1 MFVSFSH
8 FLTTSFIAII
18 VIIFF
23 LATGLYIFKS
33 TVTRELHDIEKS
45 YTRYVENNLFD
56 EALYNSA
63 SKEDITLKS
72 FDGLNLTS
80 TLIMNE
86 NPTNKFIVLV
96 HGVSICYV
104 GSLKYFDI
112 FYKNGF
118 NVLIVNQRRH
128 GKSEG
133 KYSTYGFYEKYDVN
147 MWIEYL
153 KSRFGNDIIL
163 GLHGESMGAGTV
175 METIPLNDS
184 IKFVIEDCGYS
195 NFHELIGFQITHAYK
210 NRLVRKILRPSLI
223 FANFFMKTKAKF
235 SMKKIVPIDIVAS
248 TSLPMMFIHGKEDY
262 FVPWYM
268 AVDLYKAKTKGYKEL
283 YLVEG
288 AKHAEAL
295 EVNKILY
302 EKKIMTFIE
311 KALSLYK

>member
-1 MFVSFSH
+1 MTY
-8 FLTTSFIAII
+8 LIILIIIAILVI
-18 VIIFF
+18 VFF
-23 LATGLYIFKS
+23 LATGLYIFRS

-86 NPTNKFIVLV
+86 NPTKKFIVLV

-175 METIPLNDS
+175 METIPINNS

-235 SMKKIVPIDIVAS
+235 SMKKIVPIDIVSS

>member
-1 MFVSFSH
+1 MTY
-8 FLTTSFIAII
+8 LIILIIIAII

-210 NRLVRKILRPSLI
+210 NRLVRKILSPSLI

>member
-1 MFVSFSH
+1 MTYIII
-8 FLTTSFIAII
+8 LIIIAII
-18 VIIFF
+18 VIVFF

-86 NPTNKFIVLV
+86 NPTNKFIVWV

-118 NVLIVNQRRH
+118 NILIVNQRRH

-210 NRLVRKILRPSLI
+210 NRIVRKILRPSLI

-235 SMKKIVPIDIVAS
+235 SMKKIVPIDIVSS
-248 TSLPMMFIHGKEDY
+248 TSLPMMFVHGKEDY

>member
-1 MFVSFSH
+1 MII
-8 FLTTSFIAII
+8 IAII
-18 VIIFF
+18 VIVFF

-45 YTRYVENNLFD
+45 YTRYIENNLFD

-235 SMKKIVPIDIVAS
+235 SMKKIVPIDIVSS

>member
-1 MFVSFSH
+1 MTYIII
-8 FLTTSFIAII
+8 LIIIAII
-18 VIIFF
+18 VIVFF

-248 TSLPMMFIHGKEDY
+248 TSLPMMFVHGKEDY

>member
-1 MFVSFSH
+1 MTY
-8 FLTTSFIAII
+8 LIILIIIAILVI
-18 VIIFF
+18 VFF

-118 NVLIVNQRRH
+118 NILIVNQRRH

-235 SMKKIVPIDIVAS
+235 SMKKIVPIDIVSS

-302 EKKIMTFIE
+302 EKKIMIFIE

>member
-1 MFVSFSH
+1 
-8 FLTTSFIAII
+8 IAILVI
-18 VIIFF
+18 VFF

-112 FYKNGF
+112 FYRNGF

>member
-1 MFVSFSH
+1 MTYIII
-8 FLTTSFIAII
+8 LIIIAILII
-18 VIIFF
+18 VFF

-33 TVTRELHDIEKS
+33 TVTRKLHDIEKS

-86 NPTNKFIVLV
+86 NPTNKFIILV

-235 SMKKIVPIDIVAS
+235 SMKKIVPIDIVSS

>member
-1 MFVSFSH
+1 MTY
-8 FLTTSFIAII
+8 LIILIIIAII
-18 VIIFF
+18 AIICF

-118 NVLIVNQRRH
+118 NLLIVNQRRH

-235 SMKKIVPIDIVAS
+235 SMKKIVPIDIVSS

-295 EVNKILY
+295 EVNKIIY

>member
-1 MFVSFSH
+1 MII
-8 FLTTSFIAII
+8 IAILVI
-18 VIIFF
+18 VFF

-45 YTRYVENNLFD
+45 YSRYVENNLFD

-112 FYKNGF
+112 FYRNGF

-175 METIPLNDS
+175 VETIPLNDS

-235 SMKKIVPIDIVAS
+235 SMKKIVPIDIVSS

-268 AVDLYKAKTKGYKEL
+268 ALDLYKAKTKGYKEL

>member
-1 MFVSFSH
+1 MTYIII
-8 FLTTSFIAII
+8 LIIIAIL
-18 VIIFF
+18 VIAFF
-23 LATGLYIFKS
+23 LATGLYIFRF

-45 YTRYVENNLFD
+45 YNRYVENNLFD
-56 EALYNSA
+56 EALYNST

-112 FYKNGF
+112 FYRNGF

-195 NFHELIGFQITHAYK
+195 NFHELIGFQITHEYK
-210 NRLVRKILRPSLI
+210 NRLVRKILRPSLL

-248 TSLPMMFIHGKEDY
+248 TSLPMMFVHGKGDY

>member
-1 MFVSFSH
+1 MII
-8 FLTTSFIAII
+8 IAILVI
-18 VIIFF
+18 VFF
-23 LATGLYIFKS
+23 LATGLYIFRS

-86 NPTNKFIVLV
+86 NPTKKFIILV

-175 METIPLNDS
+175 METIPINNS

-210 NRLVRKILRPSLI
+210 NKLVRKILRPSLI

-268 AVDLYKAKTKGYKEL
+268 SVDLYKAKTKGYKEL

>member
-1 MFVSFSH
+1 MTY
-8 FLTTSFIAII
+8 LIILIIIAILVI
-18 VIIFF
+18 VFF

-45 YTRYVENNLFD
+45 YTSYVENNLFD

-235 SMKKIVPIDIVAS
+235 SMKKIVPIDIVSS

>member
-1 MFVSFSH
+1 MTYIII
-8 FLTTSFIAII
+8 LIIIAIL
-18 VIIFF
+18 VIAFF
-23 LATGLYIFKS
+23 LATGLYIFRS

-45 YTRYVENNLFD
+45 YNRYVENNLFD

-112 FYKNGF
+112 FYRNGF

-195 NFHELIGFQITHAYK
+195 NFHELIGFQITHEYK
-210 NRLVRKILRPSLI
+210 NRLVRKILRPSLL

-248 TSLPMMFIHGKEDY
+248 TSLPMMFVHGKEDY

-302 EKKIMTFIE
+302 EKKIMIFIE

>member
-1 MFVSFSH
+1 MTYIIILIIMAILV
-8 FLTTSFIAII
+8 IA
-18 VIIFF
+18 FF
-23 LATGLYIFKS
+23 LATGLYIFRS

-195 NFHELIGFQITHAYK
+195 NFHELIGFQITHEYK
-210 NRLVRKILRPSLI
+210 NRLVRKILRPSLL

-248 TSLPMMFIHGKEDY
+248 TSLPMMFVHGKEDY

>member
-1 MFVSFSH
+1 MTYIII
-8 FLTTSFIAII
+8 LIIIAII
-18 VIIFF
+18 VIVFF

-118 NVLIVNQRRH
+118 NILIVNQRRH

-235 SMKKIVPIDIVAS
+235 SMKKIVPIDIVSS

-288 AKHAEAL
+288 AKHAESL

>member
-1 MFVSFSH
+1 MTYIII
-8 FLTTSFIAII
+8 LIIIAILII
-18 VIIFF
+18 VFF

-112 FYKNGF
+112 FYRNGF

>member
-1 MFVSFSH
+1 MTYIII
-8 FLTTSFIAII
+8 LIIIAII
-18 VIIFF
+18 VIVFF

-45 YTRYVENNLFD
+45 YTRYVENNLFN

-118 NVLIVNQRRH
+118 NILIVNQRRH

-195 NFHELIGFQITHAYK
+195 NFHELIGFQITHAHK

-235 SMKKIVPIDIVAS
+235 SMKKIVPIDIVSS

-295 EVNKILY
+295 EVNKIIY

>member
-1 MFVSFSH
+1 MTYIIILIIMAILV
-8 FLTTSFIAII
+8 IA
-18 VIIFF
+18 FF
-23 LATGLYIFKS
+23 LATGLYIFRS

-195 NFHELIGFQITHAYK
+195 NFHELIGFQITHEYK
-210 NRLVRKILRPSLI
+210 NRLVRKIIRPSLL

-248 TSLPMMFIHGKEDY
+248 TSLPMMFVHGKEDY

>member
-1 MFVSFSH
+1 MTY
-8 FLTTSFIAII
+8 LIILIIIAII
-18 VIIFF
+18 AIIFF

-45 YTRYVENNLFD
+45 YSRYVENNLFD

-112 FYKNGF
+112 FYRNGF

-235 SMKKIVPIDIVAS
+235 SMKKIVPIDIVSS

-268 AVDLYKAKTKGYKEL
+268 ALDLYKAKTKGYKEL

>member
-1 MFVSFSH
+1 MTY
-8 FLTTSFIAII
+8 LIILIIIAILVI
-18 VIIFF
+18 VFF

-112 FYKNGF
+112 FYRNGF

-175 METIPLNDS
+175 METIPLNNS

-235 SMKKIVPIDIVAS
+235 SIKKIVPIDIVSS

-268 AVDLYKAKTKGYKEL
+268 SVDLYKAKTKGYKEL

>member
-1 MFVSFSH
+1 MTY
-8 FLTTSFIAII
+8 LIILIIIAILVI
-18 VIIFF
+18 VFF

-33 TVTRELHDIEKS
+33 TVTRKLHDIEKS

-175 METIPLNDS
+175 METIPINNS

-235 SMKKIVPIDIVAS
+235 SMKKIVPIDIVSS

>member
-1 MFVSFSH
+1 MTY
-8 FLTTSFIAII
+8 LIILIIIAILVI
-18 VIIFF
+18 VFF

-112 FYKNGF
+112 FYRNGF

-235 SMKKIVPIDIVAS
+235 SMKKIVLIDIVAS

>member
-1 MFVSFSH
+1 MTY
-8 FLTTSFIAII
+8 LIILIIIAILVI
-18 VIIFF
+18 VFF

-86 NPTNKFIVLV
+86 NPTNKFIILV

-235 SMKKIVPIDIVAS
+235 SMKKIVPIDIVSS

>member
-1 MFVSFSH
+1 MTYIII
-8 FLTTSFIAII
+8 LIIIAIL
-18 VIIFF
+18 VIAFF

-112 FYKNGF
+112 FYRNGF

-235 SMKKIVPIDIVAS
+235 SMKKIVPIDIVSS

>member
-1 MFVSFSH
+1 MTY
-8 FLTTSFIAII
+8 LIILIIIAII
-18 VIIFF
+18 VIVFF

-295 EVNKILY
+295 EVNKIIY

-311 KALSLYK
+311 KSLSLYK

>member
-1 MFVSFSH
+1 MTY
-8 FLTTSFIAII
+8 LIILIIIAILVI
-18 VIIFF
+18 VFF

-210 NRLVRKILRPSLI
+210 NRLVRKILSPSLI

-235 SMKKIVPIDIVAS
+235 SMKKIVPIDIVSS

-268 AVDLYKAKTKGYKEL
+268 ALDLYKAKTKGYKEL

>member
-1 MFVSFSH
+1 
-8 FLTTSFIAII
+8 
-18 VIIFF
+18 
-23 LATGLYIFKS
+23 
-33 TVTRELHDIEKS
+33 
-45 YTRYVENNLFD
+45 
-56 EALYNSA
+56 
-63 SKEDITLKS
+63 
-72 FDGLNLTS
+72 
-80 TLIMNE
+80 MNE

-112 FYKNGF
+112 FYRNGF

-153 KSRFGNDIIL
+153 KSRFVNDIIL

>member
-1 MFVSFSH
+1 MTY
-8 FLTTSFIAII
+8 LIILIIIAILVI
-18 VIIFF
+18 VFF

-112 FYKNGF
+112 FYRNGF

-210 NRLVRKILRPSLI
+210 NRLVRKILHPSLI

-235 SMKKIVPIDIVAS
+235 SMKKIVPIDIVSS

-295 EVNKILY
+295 EVNKIIY

>member
-1 MFVSFSH
+1 MTY
-8 FLTTSFIAII
+8 LIILIIIAII

-56 EALYNSA
+56 EALYKSA

>member
-1 MFVSFSH
+1 MTYIII
-8 FLTTSFIAII
+8 LIIIAII
-18 VIIFF
+18 VIVFF

-80 TLIMNE
+80 TLVMNE

-118 NVLIVNQRRH
+118 NILIVNQRRH

-235 SMKKIVPIDIVAS
+235 SMKKIVPIDIVSS
-248 TSLPMMFIHGKEDY
+248 TSLPMMFVHGKEDY

>member
-1 MFVSFSH
+1 MTY
-8 FLTTSFIAII
+8 LIILIIIAILVI
-18 VIIFF
+18 VFF

-112 FYKNGF
+112 FYRNGF
-118 NVLIVNQRRH
+118 NVFIVNQRRH

>member
-1 MFVSFSH
+1 MII
-8 FLTTSFIAII
+8 IAILVI
-18 VIIFF
+18 VFF

-112 FYKNGF
+112 FYRNGF

>member
-1 MFVSFSH
+1 MTYIII
-8 FLTTSFIAII
+8 LIIIAILVI
-18 VIIFF
+18 VFF

-235 SMKKIVPIDIVAS
+235 SMKKIVPIDIVSS

>member
-1 MFVSFSH
+1 MTYIII
-8 FLTTSFIAII
+8 LIIIAILII
-18 VIIFF
+18 VFF

-33 TVTRELHDIEKS
+33 TVTRKLHDIEKS

-112 FYKNGF
+112 FYRNGF

-210 NRLVRKILRPSLI
+210 NRLVRKILSPSLI

-235 SMKKIVPIDIVAS
+235 SMKKIVPIDIVSS

-268 AVDLYKAKTKGYKEL
+268 ALDLYKAKTKGYKEL

>member
-1 MFVSFSH
+1 MTYLIILIV
-8 FLTTSFIAII
+8 IAILVI
-18 VIIFF
+18 VFF

-33 TVTRELHDIEKS
+33 TVTRELHDIKKS

-195 NFHELIGFQITHAYK
+195 NFYELIGFQITHQYK
-210 NRLVRKILRPSLI
+210 NRIIRKILRPSLT
-223 FANFFMKTKAKF
+223 FANFFMKAKAKF

-295 EVNKILY
+295 EVNKTLY

>member
-1 MFVSFSH
+1 MTY
-8 FLTTSFIAII
+8 LIILIIIAII
-18 VIIFF
+18 VIVFF

-45 YTRYVENNLFD
+45 YSRYVENNLFD

-86 NPTNKFIVLV
+86 NPTNKFIILV

-118 NVLIVNQRRH
+118 NLLIVNQRRH

-235 SMKKIVPIDIVAS
+235 SMKKIVPIDIVSS

-268 AVDLYKAKTKGYKEL
+268 SVDLYNAKTKGYKKL

>member
-1 MFVSFSH
+1 MTY
-8 FLTTSFIAII
+8 LIILIIIAILVI
-18 VIIFF
+18 VFF

-80 TLIMNE
+80 TLIINE

-235 SMKKIVPIDIVAS
+235 SMKKIVPIDIVSS

>member
-1 MFVSFSH
+1 MTYIII
-8 FLTTSFIAII
+8 LIIIAIL
-18 VIIFF
+18 VIAFF
-23 LATGLYIFKS
+23 LATGLYIFRS

-45 YTRYVENNLFD
+45 YNRYVENNLFD

-112 FYKNGF
+112 FYRNGF

-195 NFHELIGFQITHAYK
+195 NFHELIGFQITHEYK
-210 NRLVRKILRPSLI
+210 NRLVRKILRPSLL

-248 TSLPMMFIHGKEDY
+248 TSLPMMFVHGKEDY

-283 YLVEG
+283 YLVKG

>member
-1 MFVSFSH
+1 MTY
-8 FLTTSFIAII
+8 LIILIIIAILVI
-18 VIIFF
+18 VFF

-302 EKKIMTFIE
+302 EKKIMIFIE